1 MNYLDANHLLE
12 RKNYNLVSSGT
23 DQLDFWTQPK
33 KGVSRLAKTIADY
46 LKNGKCARFA
56 VLSGALSVI
65 ISV

>member
-12 RKNYNLVSSGT
+12 RKNYSLVSSGT
-23 DQLDFWTQPK
+23 DKLDFWTQPN